1 MKSSRILIGTLGLL
15 LAGPAAAAPVRKSS
29 GSAVAG
35 QYIVVLKD
43 GVTVRSDESS
53 SLMTPRLPD
62 LANALASG
70 ARATAGARFEDALR
84 GFVLKGDL
92 AAAQAIANDPRV
104 AYVEEDA
111 VVTLEGAGSVA
122 PVPTWGL
129 DRIDD
134 RILPLDGSYAWS
146 ADGAGVDVYIIDTG
160 IRSSHVEFGGRVDTA
175 NGFTAFLWDSYGTE
189 DCNGHGTLVAG
200 TVAGATYGV
209 AKWATL
215 HPVRVVDCGGYATVS
230 TVVAGVNWVALQRSA
245 SGNARKARPAV
256 ANISLGAPPS
266 QALDAA
272 VASAVAAGVTV
283 VVAAGN
289 GASDACETSPARLS
303 SVITVGATTSSDA
316 LWSASNF
323 GPCVTLYAP
332 GANVTSAFHRSDT
345 DSLAMTGTSIAA
357 PHAAGAAALWLS
369 VDPSA
374 TPADIKTRLLASA
387 TKDVV
392 TGLGQGSANLLLY
405 SASAGDGSDVAPVA
419 SFETE
424 LARAHVVSF
433 GSTSWDDRGIASTI
447 WSFGDGE
454 TASGQKIRHRYAAA
468 GTYAVTLTVTDAA
481 GQTSSVTRDVTT
493 N

>member
-1 MKSSRILIGTLGLL
+1 MKSSTILIAALGIL
-15 LAGPAAAAPVRKSS
+15 LAAPAAAAPVRKSS
-29 GSAVAG
+29 GRAVTG

-43 GVTVRSDESS
+43 GVTVRSGESAS
-53 SLMTPRLPD
+53 QAPRLSD
-62 LANALASG
+62 LADVLATG
-70 ARATAGARFEDALR
+70 ARATVGDKFEDALR

-92 AAAQAIANDPRV
+92 AAAQAIASDPRV
-104 AYVEEDA
+104 DYVEEDA
-111 VVTLEGAGSVA
+111 VVTLEGVGNAAS
-122 PVPTWGL
+122 VPTWGL

-134 RILPLDGSYAWS
+134 RTLPLDGSYAWS

-160 IRSSHVEFGGRVDTA
+160 IRSSHVEFGGRVDTSNA
-175 NGFTAFLWDSYGTE
+175 FTAFLWDSYGTE

-230 TVVAGVNWVALQRSA
+230 TVVSGVNWVTLQRSSA
-245 SGNARKARPAV
+245 GNTRKVRPAV

-272 VASAVAAGVTV
+272 VASAVAAGITV

-289 GASDACETSPARLS
+289 GGADACETSPARLS

-316 LWSASNF
+316 VWSASNF
-323 GPCVTLYAP
+323 GPCVALYAP
-332 GANVTSAFHRSDT
+332 GENVTSAFNRTDT
-345 DSLAMTGTSIAA
+345 DFLAMTGTSIAA
-357 PHAAGAAALWLS
+357 PHVAGTAALWLS
-369 VDPSA
+369 VDRSA
-374 TPADIKTRLLASA
+374 TPAEVKARLLASA

-392 TGLGQGSANLLLY
+392 TGLGPGSANRLLY

-419 SFETE
+419 TFEWSIGRGHIVT
-424 LARAHVVSF
+424 LA
-433 GSTSWDDRGIASTI
+433 STSWDDRGIVSHL

-454 TASGQKIRHRYAAA
+454 TASGQKNRHEYAAA
-468 GTYAVTLTVTDAA
+468 GTYQVTLTVTDAA
-481 GQTSSVTRDVTT
+481 GQTSSVTRSVTA